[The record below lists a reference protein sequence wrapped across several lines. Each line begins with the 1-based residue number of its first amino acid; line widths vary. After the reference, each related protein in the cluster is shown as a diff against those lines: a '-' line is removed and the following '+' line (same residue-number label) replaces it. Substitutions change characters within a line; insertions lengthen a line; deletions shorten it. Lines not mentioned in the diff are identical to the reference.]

1 MQIQGALVPELLIGD
16 PIKWQKN
23 KEVKKKKQK
32 KNCRSFGE
40 VVWFSVLVGK

>member
-23 KEVKKKKQK
+23 KEVKKTKKTAEVLG
-32 KNCRSFGE
+32 RWFG
-40 VVWFSVLVGK
+40 LVF